1 MEYEIYVTDELYHHG
16 IKGMKWGIRRYQ
28 NKDGSLTPAGE
39 KRRAKLEAKIEK
51 LGGKSKSSGE
61 GDSSQ
66 PAKKK
71 SASEMTDEELGRAIT
86 RARMEDEYKRLRPEP
101 VKENS
106 NFMKKLV
113 NDVVAPAA
121 VNSGKK
127 FLENALNKVADK
139 ALKDQVDPNSVAG
152 LTAIRDKL
160 KLQAEISKYK
170 NNPDGEVN
178 WDNMLKKQD
187 YERKKKQ
194 YEAEDAKKA
203 KEESDAKAKRDA
215 EEAARKRDM
224 DAYNKYQ
231 EDYKNSLNSEP
242 SASTTYRSKGGE
254 RTYVN
259 PDESRALSVVNNY
272 GNSSINSLST
282 YSGSRGK
289 STVDSYYDYDI
300 LDRDGNV
307 VFSYDKE
314 KD

>member
-39 KRRAKLEAKIEK
+39 KRRAKLESEIEK

-170 NNPDGEVN
+170 NNPDGEIN

-203 KEESDAKAKRDA
+203 KEESGAKAKKDA

-242 SASTTYRSKGGE
+242 SKSTTYRSKGGE

-259 PDESRALSVVNNY
+259 PDESRAISVVKDY
-272 GNSSINSLST
+272 GSASVTSLAKSSVSS
-282 YSGSRGK
+282 GK
-289 STVDSYYDYDI
+289 SAVDSYYDYDI

-307 VFSYDKE
+307 VFSYNKY

>member
-1 MEYEIYVTDELYHHG
+1 MEYENYVTDELYHHG

-39 KRRAKLEAKIEK
+39 KRRAKLESEIEK

-101 VKENS
+101 IKENS

-127 FLENALNKVADK
+127 FLENALNKVAEK

-170 NNPDGEVN
+170 NNSDGEIN

-203 KEESDAKAKRDA
+203 KEESDAKAKKDA
-215 EEAARKRDM
+215 EEAARKRDT

-242 SASTTYRSKGGE
+242 SKSTTYRSKGGE

-259 PDESRALSVVNNY
+259 PDESRALSVVKDY
-272 GNSSINSLST
+272 GSASVTSLAKSSVSS
-282 YSGSRGK
+282 GK
-289 STVDSYYDYDI
+289 STVESYYDYDI

-307 VFSYDKE
+307 VFSYNKDK
-314 KD
+314 D